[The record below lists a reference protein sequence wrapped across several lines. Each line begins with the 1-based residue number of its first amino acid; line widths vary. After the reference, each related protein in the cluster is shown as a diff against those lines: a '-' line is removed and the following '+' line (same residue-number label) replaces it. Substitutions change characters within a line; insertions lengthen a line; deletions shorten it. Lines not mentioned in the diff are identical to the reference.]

1 MTEQPFVFKKSSEPE
16 TTYLYLARHGATD
29 ANLSEPY
36 VLQGRGINKSLNPT
50 GRNQATALGGALS
63 NLPLSGI
70 YTSGMQRAMETGE
83 MVAAHHDL
91 PVIPIEDLAECD
103 VGLWEGMDWTSI
115 EQQHADAYKAFIEN
129 PAENPYLGGESY
141 GDVLNRALPI
151 FNELLTRH
159 VGESIAVVAH
169 NVVNRVY
176 LAHVLGI
183 KLRKA
188 QHIRQANAGVNVI
201 RFQNGKTHVM
211 SLNVFFHLDE
221 RLR

>member
-1 MTEQPFVFKKSSEPE
+1 MTEQPFAFKQSSEPD

-29 ANLSEPY
+29 ANMSEPY

-50 GRNQATALGGALS
+50 GREQAAALGRFLS
-63 NLPLSGI
+63 GVKLNGI
-70 YTSGMQRAMETGE
+70 YTSSMQRAIETGE
-83 MVAAHHDL
+83 IVAAHHDL
-91 PVIPIEDLAECD
+91 PVTAIEDLAECD

-115 EQQHADAYKAFIEN
+115 EQQHPDAYRAFIEN
-129 PAENPYLGGESY
+129 SAENPYLGGESY

-151 FNELLTRH
+151 LNDLLARH

-188 QHIRQANAGVNVI
+188 QHIRQSNAGVNVI
-201 RFQNGKTHVM
+201 RYREGKTHVM
-211 SLNVFFHLDE
+211 TLNVYFHLDE
-221 RLR
+221 ELR